1 MLRTLPD
8 LPPRRAP
15 KQAVGKPPQVPAE
28 FLDPMKT
35 ILRHLQTFAAT
46 SLFYVIL
53 GPPLVFWSLSM
64 LILTVGGMMCVVTQ
78 RTGEGK

>member
-1 MLRTLPD
+1 
-8 LPPRRAP
+8 
-15 KQAVGKPPQVPAE
+15 
-28 FLDPMKT
+28 MKT
-35 ILRHLQTFAAT
+35 ILRHLLTFAAT